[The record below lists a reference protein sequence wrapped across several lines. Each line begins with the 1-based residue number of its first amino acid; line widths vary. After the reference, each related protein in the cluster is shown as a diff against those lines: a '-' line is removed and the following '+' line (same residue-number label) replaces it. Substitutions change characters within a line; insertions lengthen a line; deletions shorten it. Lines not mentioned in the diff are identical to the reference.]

1 MKTKIL
7 YVLPFV
13 LAFAVVTGLFMYLNS
28 TYQNI
33 FGFDFSPKS
42 NLHSNAD
49 STKISISDSLKNLS
63 SNEEITLPD
72 SLKTDSAYIKNLKDS
87 VSTEMYTDGK
97 TGSKNLTEQKNVI
110 DNNFKKQ
117 LNSATGTK
125 IQKLD
130 SLKNGADKQY
140 SFNNKTLKD
149 TAYASWVKNVT
160 SIYEA
165 MEPKKAAKIIQ
176 NYSDNVARD
185 ILYTMKKKTAAKIV
199 AELNPEVANRIFRFE

>member
-1 MKTKIL
+1 MKTKLL

-13 LAFAVVTGLFMYLNS
+13 LAFAVITGILMYLNS
-28 TYQNI
+28 AYQNI
-33 FGFDFSPKS
+33 FGFDFSPTS
-42 NLHSNAD
+42 NLQSNAD
-49 STKISISDSLKNLS
+49 LTKIGTSDSLKTHS
-63 SNEEITLPD
+63 SNEETLPLD
-72 SLKTDSAYIKNLKDS
+72 SLKTDSVYAKNLKDS
-87 VSTEMYTDGK
+87 VRTELYIDGK
-97 TGSKNLTEQKNVI
+97 TGTTNLAEQKNAADI
-110 DNNFKKQ
+110 NNKKQ
-117 LNSATGTK
+117 QSLITGTK
-125 IQKLD
+125 SQNLD

-140 SFNNKTLKD
+140 TYNNKTLKD
-149 TAYASWVKNVT
+149 TTYASWIKNVT